1 MGYKFFAKM
10 SERAYLYAPPLR
22 TFWGVIPPAKKQ
34 RIAQQYSLPGA
45 ASSQRPARDSLFAEG
60 NCKRA
65 CEAST

>member
-34 RIAQQYSLPGA
+34 RIAPAILIA
-45 ASSQRPARDSLFAEG
+45 WRSQ
-60 NCKRA
+60 
-65 CEAST
+65 